1 MDHDTKSNLL
11 LKQEGVSEELL
22 AGPRDEMISPFDEVI
37 GYLEDIIMSNEFQE
51 IQEQFLE
58 NNCYAFE
65 DSDEN
70 KLCYT
75 SIHDEYVD
83 TVEKFLEEQL
93 RCQIPSFNMEDFL
106 NRMSENK
113 GDLDGEIF
121 EMLYTFTDFVSFKE
135 MMLDY
140 KKAKTG
146 ATVNLELINTYVS
159 CPSDQESPMLLLRS
173 GSNLTKPALERP
185 SSRGEPAEGALGTAQ
200 SVDTQLSVLTL
211 DIHPRS
217 SSPT

>member
-140 KKAKTG
+140 KKACLLRISNAL
-146 ATVNLELINTYVS
+146 ATVWLMSTAFVRFRLQEDELIMVA
-159 CPSDQESPMLLLRS
+159 MLSTSSIRQAYCCTLPHSFLFLLW
-173 GSNLTKPALERP
+173 G
-185 SSRGEPAEGALGTAQ
+185 
-200 SVDTQLSVLTL
+200 
-211 DIHPRS
+211 
-217 SSPT
+217 